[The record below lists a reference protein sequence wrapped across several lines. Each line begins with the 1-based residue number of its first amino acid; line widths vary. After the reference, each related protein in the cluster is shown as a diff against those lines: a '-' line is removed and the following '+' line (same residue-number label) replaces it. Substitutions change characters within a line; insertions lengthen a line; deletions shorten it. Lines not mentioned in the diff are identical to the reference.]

1 MPGIESFNLTELWRM
16 ANVRRATH
24 GPWSR
29 KYHRLFARFSV
40 NEDYQNEAAE
50 PNASSQPPWRP
61 LDPMQR
67 RVLGVLIEKAKTT
80 PDSYPLTVNAIK
92 TGCNQ
97 KSNRK
102 PQMDLAADD
111 VMATLD
117 ELRDMKAVSEVQGDG
132 RVSKYRHR
140 AYDWLGVDKVELAVI
155 AELLLRGEQTAGE
168 LRGRAARMEPISGV
182 SDLMPILSRLKQ
194 KGLLWEVTPA
204 GRGQIVSHRLFLPSE
219 QSEMKIPA
227 APEPLATPRPQTP
240 PPTGEATP
248 SLETRLAQLEQR
260 VADLERR
267 LGAEG

>member
-1 MPGIESFNLTELWRM
+1 MNQEHPTEVSESD
-16 ANVRRATH
+16 AT
-24 GPWSR
+24 
-29 KYHRLFARFSV
+29 
-40 NEDYQNEAAE
+40 
-50 PNASSQPPWRP
+50 SSPPWQT
-61 LDPMQR
+61 LDAMQR
-67 RVLGVLIEKAKTT
+67 RVLGVLVEKAKTT

-140 AYDWLGVDKVELAVI
+140 AYDWFGVDKVELAVL
-155 AELLLRGEQTAGE
+155 AELLLRGEQTVGE

-182 SDLMPILSRLKQ
+182 SDLLPILSRLKQ

-204 GRGQIVSHRLFLPSE
+204 GRGQIVSHRLFLASE
-219 QSEMKIPA
+219 QSEMKMPA
-227 APEPLATPRPQTP
+227 APTSISAPRPDSEP
-240 PPTGEATP
+240 PAAEAGS
-248 SLETRLAQLEQR
+248 SLEMRLARLEQR
-260 VADLERR
+260 VAELEQR
-267 LGAEG
+267 LGSPD